1 VRRWTSAALLGLALL
16 GGVVPLASAKK
27 TAATTTGTSFVDVDN
42 NGVWSSGDLPLAQF
56 LGPNSY
62 GFNALV
68 AQPGWTPRT
77 RPVGL
82 VLEGPLVLTNWYLD
96 FQVTGDIRF
105 RGKLE
110 SKAADAVIA
119 FRSLGGNVYVEP
131 SAVIVGSGQMEISAL
146 TGNLRVGKKAQLSN
160 KGSQADLDLDAG
172 NELYIETGA
181 VLSTAGND
189 YPMVSVW
196 GTEKLTLEPGV
207 KFSGGSHATIALT
220 SLADITL
227 DKVSITSGYIRIEA
241 HADAAHPTAKRIL
254 VKNSTFS
261 QTYKNGDFRMIARPD
276 ERTLRYAP
284 DAIVI
289 EKSTLK
295 LKTGTGP
302 LYIPDPIFR

>member
-16 GGVVPLASAKK
+16 GGFASSASAQ
-27 TAATTTGTSFVDVDN
+27 TGSFVDVDN
-42 NGVWSSGDLPLAQF
+42 NGVWSTGDLPLSQF
-56 LGPNSY
+56 LGPSSF

-68 AQPGWTPRT
+68 AQPGWKPQT

-82 VLEGPLVLTNWYLD
+82 VIQGPLVLTNWYLD

-119 FRSLGGNVYVEP
+119 FRSIGGNVYVEP
-131 SAVIVGSGQMEISAL
+131 GAVIVGSGQMEIGAI
-146 TGNLRVGKKAQLSN
+146 TGNLRVGKKAQLTN

-172 NELYIETGA
+172 NELYVETGA
-181 VLSTAGND
+181 VLGTSGND
-189 YPMVSVW
+189 YPTVSLW
-196 GTEKLTLEPGV
+196 GNEKLTLEPGV
-207 KFSGGSHATIALT
+207 KFTGGSHATIALT
-220 SLADITL
+220 SLADIAL

-241 HADAAHPTAKRIL
+241 YADAAHPTAKRIV
-254 VKNSTFS
+254 VKNSTLS
-261 QTYKNGDFRMIARPD
+261 QTYKNGDFRMLARPD
-276 ERTLRYAP
+276 VRTLRYAP

-289 EKSTLK
+289 EKTTLK

-302 LYIPDPIFR
+302 LFIPEPIIR